1 MGLNIGLLIEQKLNE
16 RDMSKSELARRTGI
30 ANQNINR
37 ILEKSSIDT
46 EKLVKISHA
55 LNYNFFQDY
64 CDAEFPNSGSSQHN
78 VSLSG
83 QNNQVINSTSG
94 RDSIINASTKDEYE
108 ERIKLLELIVKEKER
123 TIQIL
128 MQKNK

>member
-1 MGLNIGLLIEQKLNE
+1 
-16 RDMSKSELARRTGI
+16 MSKSELARRTGI

-46 EKLVKISHA
+46 EKLVKISKA
-55 LNYNFFQDY
+55 LDYNFFQDY

-83 QNNQVINSTSG
+83 RNNQVINNTSG
-94 RDSIINASTKDEYE
+94 RDSIINATTKDEYE
-108 ERIKLLELIVKEKER
+108 ERIKLLETIVREKER

-128 MQKNK
+128 MQKEK

>member
-46 EKLVKISHA
+46 EKLVKISKA
-55 LNYNFFQDY
+55 LDYNFFQDY

-83 QNNQVINSTSG
+83 RNNQVINNTSG
-94 RDSIINASTKDEYE
+94 RDSIINATTKDEYE
-108 ERIKLLELIVKEKER
+108 ERIKLLETIVREKER

-128 MQKNK
+128 MQKEK